1 MKSPFLK
8 LLLAAT
14 LGFAVAGCP
23 TAPIVGMVSSCNS
36 NTCANGCCSST
47 GTCVTTNSN
56 AACGL
61 SASLCDVCAGNNA
74 CSASGLCEPVIR
86 PKDAGTVDSGV
97 VSGLDAGR
105 VVDAGNPCI
114 DAPGDAVLGTFTAM
128 NGATVATSGTLPAG
142 VIALAEV
149 NGALYGLTATRT
161 VHAIGA
167 FPGLA
172 LGPAIAN
179 IVPASVDAGADSLFI
194 SGYLASTGTQLLAGY
209 TQVGADF
216 PGQVAVI
223 DVADGGVQFV
233 NAPGNFDAVGIDG
246 GFVINGGGLGSLT
259 GTAVYGLRPG
269 AATPASKLTSFD
281 STFSVNGSGT
291 AAVTSQGVLLLGYSQ
306 SPNYENFVRAL
317 RPEIYAAALA
327 AGTPFVFSPTESV
340 VVHGFDVSEVD
351 AFGTSA
357 IIVRGG
363 YDTGPYTTKLERVP
377 LTLASG
383 VDVVTV
389 GTASTVL
396 QENGS
401 KCTRILFTS
410 TSASSLYLAVQD
422 LRGKRLVKLNP

>member
-1 MKSPFLK
+1 MKSPVLK
-8 LLLAAT
+8 LFLAAT
-14 LGFAVAGCP
+14 LGLAVAGCP
-23 TAPIVGMVSSCNS
+23 NAPVVGMVSSCNS
-36 NTCANGCCSST
+36 NTCANGCCSNT

-56 AACGL
+56 AACGF
-61 SASLCDVCAGNNA
+61 SASSCDVCSGNSS
-74 CSASGLCEPVIR
+74 CSASGLCEPII
-86 PKDAGTVDSGV
+86 PLKDAGTLDSGV
-97 VSGLDAGR
+97 ASRVDAGDAG
-105 VVDAGNPCI
+105 DAGNPCV

-128 NGATVATSGTLPAG
+128 NGATVASSGTLPPG

-172 LGPAIAN
+172 LGPAVAN

-194 SGYLASTGTQLLAGY
+194 SGFLASTGTQLLAGY
-209 TQVGADF
+209 TQVGAGF

-223 DVADGGVQFV
+223 DVADGGVRFA

-246 GFVINGGGLGSLT
+246 GFVINGGGLGSLA
-259 GTAVYGLRPG
+259 GTAVYGLRP
-269 AATPASKLTSFD
+269 AAAAPTTQLASFD
-281 STFSVNGSGT
+281 STFNVNGSGA
-291 AAVTSQGVLLLGYSQ
+291 AAVTTHGVLLLGYSQ
-306 SPNYENFVRAL
+306 SPNYENVVRAL
-317 RPEIYAAALA
+317 RPEKYSAALA
-327 AGTPFVFSPTESV
+327 TGTSFAFSPTESV
-340 VVHGFDVSEVD
+340 VVHGFDISEVD
-351 AFGTSA
+351 ALGTSA

-377 LTLASG
+377 LTLAG
-383 VDVVTV
+383 GTDVVTV

-410 TSASSLYLAVQD
+410 TSATSLYLAVQD
-422 LRGKRLVKLNP
+422 LRGKRLIKLTP